1 MRRISS
7 LFAVLALLLLP
18 ACGASSPAD
27 TYREAISAIDG
38 VERVSVEWARIGAGD
53 STSIEIDTATRDTAE
68 LHRILD
74 DTVRAFVESA
84 DRHEETTLNYMVYSQ
99 DRSTYLTPSDLGSVM
114 RSLSDIREHYGI
126 D

>member
-53 STSIEIDTATRDTAE
+53 STSIEIDTAE

-99 DRSTYLTPSDLGSVM
+99 DRSEYLTPSDLGSVM